1 MESTETVYVIDTS
14 SGIKSAIEKLLN
26 QISKEK
32 PILKSSKQVYLKV
45 NGVHFSRHC
54 YVDTEVLKATIDH
67 LFAIGAER
75 VYVME
80 DSTIGN
86 VTRLVFDLIGYNKIC
101 KEKGAKPVYLD
112 EDKGQPVR
120 LKSGIYVRVPITIA
134 RIAKHRNEVT
144 YIDLAKLK
152 SHNATV
158 VTLGMKNQYGFLS
171 HTDRKRNHDEKIHSV
186 IADLYEYVKPDLT
199 VIDGTEAVSGEMP
212 VLAFEDRLTR
222 KLDVIIGGT
231 DTVAVDVVGA
241 RILGYQTDQVPHL
254 NIAQQRGLGEANLDN
269 ITVFGKSLDSFE
281 GKSDWN
287 IVDEFPKDV
296 KVIRG
301 NQKLCREGCEINTL
315 IAVQTLVYDYGGKG
329 GFFVAMGKG
338 FEDNLITQL
347 KNAGFSRGLIA
358 GRCAVEELE
367 NKLINEFGRKNIY
380 LSDNCCN
387 IAETVNSLV
396 KLTKLSTF
404 DLLPISRIRALGL
417 FMLAKI
423 HGSRAL
429 LAKLF

>member
-1 MESTETVYVIDTS
+1 MKATVTVQVVDTS
-14 SGIKSAIEKLLN
+14 NGIKPAIEKVFS
-26 QISKEK
+26 QISKETT
-32 PILKSSKQVYLKV
+32 ILKSSKEVYLKI
-45 NGVHFSRHC
+45 NGVHFTRHC
-54 YVDTEVLKATIDH
+54 YVDTEVLKATIEH
-67 LFAIGAER
+67 MNAIGAEK

-86 VTRLVFDLIGYNKIC
+86 VTRLVFDLIGYKKVC
-101 KEKGAKPVYLD
+101 KETGAKPVYLD
-112 EDKGQPVR
+112 EDKAQSVI
-120 LKSGIYVRVPITIA
+120 LKSGKSVKVPKTIS
-134 RIAKHRNEVT
+134 RIAEHMDTVT

-171 HTDRKRNHDEKIHSV
+171 HADRKVNHDENIHSV
-186 IADLYEYVKPDLT
+186 IADLYEYIKPDLT
-199 VIDGTEAVSGEMP
+199 IIDGTEAVSGEMP
-212 VLAFEDRLTR
+212 VLAFEDRLIR
-222 KLDVIIGGT
+222 KLDVLIGGT

-241 RILGYQTDQVPHL
+241 RILGYQIDQVPHL
-254 NIAQQRGLGEANLDN
+254 KIAQERGLGETNLDV
-269 ITVFGKSLDSFE
+269 ITVLGRSLDSFD

-287 IVDEFPKDV
+287 IVDQFPKDV
-296 KVIRG
+296 KVFRG
-301 NQKLCREGCEINTL
+301 SQKLCREGCEINTL

-329 GFFVAMGKG
+329 DFFVAIGKG
-338 FEDNLITQL
+338 FEDSLITQL

-358 GRCAVEELE
+358 GHCAVEELE
-367 NKLINEFGRKNIY
+367 NKLVNEFGRKNVY
-380 LSDNCCN
+380 VSDSCCN

-404 DLLPISRIRALGL
+404 DLIPISRIRALGL

-429 LAKLF
+429 LAI

>member
-1 MESTETVYVIDTS
+1 MKSTVTVHLVDTS
-14 SGIKSAIEKLLN
+14 YGIKPAIEKILN
-26 QISKEK
+26 QMSKET

-45 NGVHFSRHC
+45 NGVHFARHC
-54 YVDTEVLKATIDH
+54 YVDTKVLRATIEY
-67 LFAIGAER
+67 LYAKGAEK

-86 VTRLVFDLIGYNKIC
+86 VTRLVFDLIGYKKVC
-101 KEKGAKPVYLD
+101 EETGAKPVYLD
-112 EDKGQPVR
+112 EDKAQSIKLKSSTFVR
-120 LKSGIYVRVPITIA
+120 LPKTIA
-134 RIAKHRNEVT
+134 RIAEHKDTVT

-171 HTDRKRNHDEKIHSV
+171 HADRKSNHDENIHSV
-186 IADLYEYVKPDLT
+186 IVDLYEYIKPDFT

-212 VLAFEDRLTR
+212 VLAFEDKLIR
-222 KLDVIIGGT
+222 KLGILIGGT
-231 DTVAVDVVGA
+231 DTVAADVVGA

-254 NIAQQRGLGEANLDN
+254 KIAQERSLGETNLN
-269 ITVFGKSLDSFE
+269 SITILGRRLDSFV
-281 GKSDWN
+281 GKSDWS
-287 IVDEFPKDV
+287 IVNEFPKDV
-296 KVIRG
+296 KVVRG
-301 NQKLCREGCEINTL
+301 IQKLCREGCEINTL
-315 IAVQTLVYDYGGKG
+315 IAVQTLVYDYGGEG
-329 GFFVAMGKG
+329 GFFVIMGKG
-338 FEDNLITQL
+338 FEDDIITQL

-358 GRCAVEELE
+358 GHCAVEELE
-367 NKLINEFGRKNIY
+367 NKLIDEFGRKNIY
-380 LSDNCCN
+380 VSDSCCN

-404 DLLPISRIRALGL
+404 DLIPISRIRALGL

>member
-1 MESTETVYVIDTS
+1 MKATVTVQVVDTS
-14 SGIKSAIEKLLN
+14 NGIKPAVEKVFS
-26 QISKEK
+26 QISKETT
-32 PILKSSKQVYLKV
+32 ILKSSKEVYLKI
-45 NGVHFSRHC
+45 NGVHFARHC
-54 YVDTEVLKATIDH
+54 YVDTEVLKATVEH
-67 LFAIGAER
+67 LNAIGAEK

-86 VTRLVFDLIGYNKIC
+86 VTRLVFDLIGYKKVC
-101 KEKGAKPVYLD
+101 KETGAKPIYLD
-112 EDKGQPVR
+112 EDKAQSVI
-120 LKSGIYVRVPITIA
+120 LKSGKSVRVPKTISK
-134 RIAKHRNEVT
+134 IAEHMDTVT

-171 HTDRKRNHDEKIHSV
+171 HADRKDNHDENIHSV
-186 IADLYEYVKPDLT
+186 IADLYEYIKPDLT
-199 VIDGTEAVSGEMP
+199 IIDGTEAVSGEMP
-212 VLAFEDRLTR
+212 VLAFEDRLIR
-222 KLDVIIGGT
+222 KLDVLIGGT

-241 RILGYQTDQVPHL
+241 RILGYQIDQVPHL
-254 NIAQQRGLGEANLDN
+254 KIAQERGLGETNLDV
-269 ITVFGKSLDSFE
+269 ITVLGRSLDSFD

-287 IVDEFPKDV
+287 IVDQFPKDV
-296 KVIRG
+296 KVFRG
-301 NQKLCREGCEINTL
+301 SQKLCREGCEINTL

-329 GFFVAMGKG
+329 DFFVAIGKG
-338 FEDNLITQL
+338 FDDSLITQL

-358 GRCAVEELE
+358 GHCAVEELE
-367 NKLINEFGRKNIY
+367 NKLVNEFGRKNVY
-380 LSDNCCN
+380 VSDSCCN

-404 DLLPISRIRALGL
+404 DLIPISRIRALGL